1 MVYISHRGR
10 ALIDVWAKKAYGKSI
25 TEQMEESKTIIAQ
38 SKAELKES
46 KAVIKEKDTTIKEKD
61 TTITNAIIGFFT
73 RSQMSVEEIAIT
85 LQIEVTVVKRV
96 LRKEGLLKKK

>member
-38 SKAELKES
+38 SKA
-46 KAVIKEKDTTIKEKD
+46 VIKEKD

>member
-1 MVYISHRGR
+1 
-10 ALIDVWAKKAYGKSI
+10 WAKKAYGKSI

-38 SKAELKES
+38 S

-73 RSQMSVEEIAIT
+73 RSQMSVEEIAVT

-96 LRKEGLLKKK
+96 LRKEGLLKKKITSKNGIH